1 MLDTRVWGYGQE
13 LGNGEMMCQIP
24 ARTVRRQG
32 SIEFFFPIMQKSGP
46 SPSESATSV
55 CLIGSN
61 SSSIRIVDR
70 QPYIVPVVP
79 ARGGAEVALGLIIS
93 IIRPFSSIELARAVH
108 RACLLCA
115 NLLCCCCPRT
125 WPACDHVAT
134 QHQANIFFTL
144 HTALFTPCT
153 SRFTLALHIPQLIL
167 SQIIWFLFT
176 SCHLIWPLLISSHPF
191 SHII

>member
-1 MLDTRVWGYGQE
+1 MVLIIINYPFWGLQMKTPVYYSH
-13 LGNGEMMCQIP
+13 GNPSMETPKWNIMD
-24 ARTVRRQG
+24 
-32 SIEFFFPIMQKSGP
+32 SI
-46 SPSESATSV
+46 
-55 CLIGSN
+55 
-61 SSSIRIVDR
+61 
-70 QPYIVPVVP
+70 PVVP
-79 ARGGAEVALGLIIS
+79 ARGGAEVALDL
-93 IIRPFSSIELARAVH
+93 IIRPFSSIELARAVR

-115 NLLCCCCPRT
+115 NLLCCCCSRT

-167 SQIIWFLFT
+167 SQIIWFLLT

-191 SHII
+191 SHVI